1 MASYFSTRFF
11 LFAQRLRFEY
21 LLRIDALSSSSSN
34 RPEQGIAIEEDA
46 SSPGFVHL
54 KILSLDDKE
63 IWREY
68 VDVAGRLRR
77 DLVKAKL
84 ANLLAAAIKR
94 GEHYLN
100 CVSIEFLID
109 LECTIEIKQEEK
121 CSDVHCFQ
129 MIPRLIRKTTEF
141 AFHLAK

>member
-1 MASYFSTRFF
+1 MREISSPRKWRHIFQHVFF
-11 LFAQRLRFEY
+11 FHAQRLRFEY

-94 GEHYLN
+94 GEL
-100 CVSIEFLID
+100 FKL
-109 LECTIEIKQEEK
+109 CTI
-121 CSDVHCFQ
+121 V
-129 MIPRLIRKTTEF
+129 RR
-141 AFHLAK
+141 

>member
-1 MASYFSTRFF
+1 M
-11 LFAQRLRFEY
+11 
-21 LLRIDALSSSSSN
+21 SSSSSN

-54 KILSLDDKE
+54 KILGIDDKE

-84 ANLLAAAIKR
+84 ANLLATAIKR
-94 GEHYLN
+94 GELFKLLYT
-100 CVSIEFLID
+100 CVDRVFLSRSVW
-109 LECTIEIKQEEK
+109 IEIKQEEK
-121 CSDVHCFQ
+121 CRAVFRYPD
-129 MIPRLIRKTTEF
+129 
-141 AFHLAK
+141 

>member
-11 LFAQRLRFEY
+11 LFFHAQRLRFEY

-100 CVSIEFLID
+100 CVQLCVDRVFLID

-121 CSDVHCFQ
+121 CHCFQ
-129 MIPRLIRKTTEF
+129 MIP
-141 AFHLAK
+141 

>member
-121 CSDVHCFQ
+121 CHCFQ